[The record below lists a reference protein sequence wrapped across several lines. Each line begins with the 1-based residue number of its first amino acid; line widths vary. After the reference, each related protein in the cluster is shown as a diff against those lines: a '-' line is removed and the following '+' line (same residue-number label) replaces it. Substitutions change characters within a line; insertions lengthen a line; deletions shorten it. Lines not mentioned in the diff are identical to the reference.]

1 MVSLLT
7 RLQSGVHHS
16 LGITFSVFVDNG
28 GQKRRQTSRSAVRAK
43 IQTNCNFKAHVLQS
57 SNLLGT
63 DCRDWFMLHFRL
75 PNRYVLWPYN
85 YTILPNNISGLVHK
99 DFLRPQSSPW
109 GSCTR
114 FIQQQQIQPNAINM
128 ARYKKAMYSEL
139 WVQLALVGCYSP
151 IGVSGI
157 AIATNNTYPSH
168 LIVTWGVAIVSVYFN
183 SALNPV
189 LYCWRTSEMRQAV
202 KQTISQALC
211 CPLN

>member
-1 MVSLLT
+1 M
-7 RLQSGVHHS
+7 QSGVHHS

-28 GQKRRQTSRSAVRAK
+28 GQKRGQTSRSVVRAK
-43 IQTNCNFKAHVLQS
+43 IQTNCNFKAHVLHS

-63 DCRDWFMLHFRL
+63 DCRGWFMLHFRL
-75 PNRYVLWPYN
+75 PNRYVVWPYN
-85 YTILPNNISGLVHK
+85 YTILPNNISGLVHRVQR
-99 DFLRPQSSPW
+99 FSASSVI
-109 GSCTR
+109 TMR
-114 FIQQQQIQPNAINM
+114 LMYKVYTKQQIQPNALNM
-128 ARYKKAMYSEL
+128 ARYKKAVYSEL

-157 AIATNNTYPSH
+157 VIASSNTYSSH
-168 LIVTWGVAIVSVYFN
+168 LFITWGVALVSVYFN

-189 LYCWRTSEMRQAV
+189 LYCWGICEMRQAV

>member
-7 RLQSGVHHS
+7 RIQSGVHHS

-28 GQKRRQTSRSAVRAK
+28 GQKRGQTSRPVVRAK
-43 IQTNCNFKAHVLQS
+43 TQTNCSFKAHVLHG
-57 SNLLGT
+57 SNLLGN
-63 DCRDWFMLHFRL
+63 DRRGWFMLHFR
-75 PNRYVLWPYN
+75 PPKRYMVWPYN
-85 YTILPNNISGLVHK
+85 YTILPNNISGLLHK
-99 DFLRPQSSPW
+99 DFLHPLSSPW

-114 FIQQQQIQPNAINM
+114 FIQQQQIQPNALNI
-128 ARYKKAMYSEL
+128 ARYKKAVYSEL

-157 AIATNNTYPSH
+157 AIASNNTYSSH

-189 LYCWRTSEMRQAV
+189 LYCWRIREMRQAV